1 MKADI
6 KKNFFAT
13 QIDSILATA
22 GSAVGLGNIW
32 RFPTVT
38 GQNGGAAFILIYL
51 FFNIFL
57 GVSCMLTEFIVGR
70 NGKSNPM
77 RSYIKAGNSKL
88 WGVMGFISF
97 LCGSLILSFYSV
109 VAGWCVYYLYLAI
122 TGGVLGSFDHIQ
134 STFTAL
140 VGTEDIYICCAISV
154 LFVIITHIIIV
165 QGVQKGIEKAATY
178 MVPLLILL
186 LIALGVASCSLPG
199 AWKGLEFL
207 FKPDFSKVTMHTL
220 YEAMSMAFFSL
231 SLGTACLVTY
241 ASYFREDA
249 HIGRFALQISIIDI
263 LVAILAGICIFPA
276 AFSVGVQPDAGPSLI
291 FLTIPNVF
299 TQAFSPT
306 AGYYLSIL
314 FYFLLVLAA
323 LTSTISMHEIGTSLI
338 SQELKTSRGMAGTL
352 VTIFCCIMGTL
363 CAMSFSHP
371 DIGVLGSTL
380 FDNLDSVTS
389 KVFMPIG
396 AFATCM
402 LVGWIM
408 SRRTVLRQLTSNAL
422 YPLPHSV
429 IRLFFFLIRFV
440 CPILIG
446 IIFVVNIFFTN

>member
-1 MKADI
+1 MAEL
-6 KKNFFAT
+6 KKNYFAT
-13 QIDSILATA
+13 QIGSILATA

-51 FFNIFL
+51 FFNLFL

-88 WGVMGFISF
+88 WGVMGLISF

-134 STFTAL
+134 STFSAL
-140 VGTEDIYICCAISV
+140 VGDKDVYICCAISV
-154 LFVIITHIIIV
+154 LFIVITHLIVV
-165 QGVQKGIEKAATY
+165 QGVRKGIEKASTY

-199 AWKGLEFL
+199 AWKGLDFL
-207 FKPDFSKVTMHTL
+207 FKPDFSKVTIHTF

-241 ASYFREDA
+241 ASYFRGKA
-249 HIGRFALQISIIDI
+249 NIGKYALQISIIDI
-263 LVAILAGICIFPA
+263 SVAILAGLTIFPA
-276 AFSVGVQPDAGPSLI
+276 AFSVGVEPDAGPSLI

-323 LTSTISMHEIGTSLI
+323 LTSTISMHEIGTSLL
-338 SQELKTSRGMAGTL
+338 SQEMKTSRTVAGTL

-363 CAMSFSHP
+363 CALSFSHP
-371 DIGVLGSTL
+371 NIGVMGSTL

-402 LVGWIM
+402 LVGWVM
-408 SRRTVLRQLTSNAL
+408 SRKTVMRQLTSDNRYAWSRPTL
-422 YPLPHSV
+422 
-429 IRLFFFLIRFV
+429 RTFFFLVKFV

>member
-1 MKADI
+1 MAEL
-6 KKNFFAT
+6 KKNYFAT
-13 QIDSILATA
+13 QIGSILATA

-38 GQNGGAAFILIYL
+38 GHNGGAAFILIYL
-51 FFNIFL
+51 FFNLFL

-88 WGVMGFISF
+88 WGVMGLISF

-134 STFTAL
+134 STFSAL
-140 VGTEDIYICCAISV
+140 VGDKDVYICCAISV
-154 LFVIITHIIIV
+154 LFIVITHLIVV
-165 QGVQKGIEKAATY
+165 QGVRKGIEKASTY

-199 AWKGLEFL
+199 AWKGLDFL
-207 FKPDFSKVTMHTL
+207 FKPDFSKVTIHTF

-241 ASYFREDA
+241 ASYFRGKA
-249 HIGRFALQISIIDI
+249 NIGKYALQISIIDI
-263 LVAILAGICIFPA
+263 SVAILAGITIFPA
-276 AFSVGVQPDAGPSLI
+276 AFSVGVEPDAGPSLI

-306 AGYYLSIL
+306 SGYYLSIV

-323 LTSTISMHEIGTSLI
+323 LTSTISMHEIGTSLL
-338 SQELKTSRGMAGTL
+338 SQEMKTSRTVAGTL

-363 CAMSFSHP
+363 CALSFSHP
-371 DIGVLGSTL
+371 NIGVMGSTL

-402 LVGWIM
+402 LVGWVM
-408 SRRTVLRQLTSNAL
+408 SRKTVMRQLTSDNRYAWSRPTL
-422 YPLPHSV
+422 
-429 IRLFFFLIRFV
+429 RTFFFLVKFV

>member
-1 MKADI
+1 MAEL
-6 KKNFFAT
+6 KKNYFAT
-13 QIDSILATA
+13 QIGSILATA

-51 FFNIFL
+51 FFNLFL

-88 WGVMGFISF
+88 WGVMGLISF

-134 STFTAL
+134 STFSSL
-140 VGTEDIYICCAISV
+140 VGDKDVYICCAISV
-154 LFVIITHIIIV
+154 LFIVITHLIVV
-165 QGVQKGIEKAATY
+165 QGVRKGIEKASTY

-199 AWKGLEFL
+199 AWKGLDFL
-207 FKPDFSKVTMHTL
+207 FKPDFSKVTIHTF
-220 YEAMSMAFFSL
+220 YEAMSMVFFSL

-241 ASYFREDA
+241 ASYFRKKA
-249 HIGRFALQISIIDI
+249 NIGKYALQISIIDI
-263 LVAILAGICIFPA
+263 SVAILAGLTIFPA

-299 TQAFSPT
+299 TNAFSPT
-306 AGYYLSIL
+306 AGYYLSIV

-338 SQELKTSRGMAGTL
+338 SQELKTSRAVAGTL

-363 CAMSFSHP
+363 CALSFSRP
-371 DIGVLGSTL
+371 EIGVMGSTL

-402 LVGWIM
+402 LVGWVM
-408 SRRTVLRQLTSNAL
+408 SRRTVLKQLTSNAI
-422 YPLPHSV
+422 YPLPHSL
-429 IRLFFFLIRFV
+429 IHLFFILVRFV
-440 CPILIG
+440 CPFLIG

>member
-1 MKADI
+1 MANNKTT
-6 KKNFFAT
+6 FFAT
-13 QIDSILATA
+13 QIGSILATA

-57 GVSCMLTEFIVGR
+57 GVACMLTEFIVGR
-70 NGKSNPM
+70 NGASNPL
-77 RSYIKAGNSKL
+77 RAYIKAGRHKS
-88 WGVMGFISF
+88 WGIIGILSL

-134 STFTAL
+134 TTFTTL
-140 VGTEDIYICCAISV
+140 VSTEGIYTCCAISV
-154 LFVIITHIIIV
+154 LFVVLTHLIIV
-165 QGVQKGIEKAATY
+165 QGVQKGIERASTC

-186 LIALGVASCSLPG
+186 LIVLGIASCSLPG

-207 FKPDFSKVTMHTL
+207 FRPDFSKVTAHTF
-220 YEAMSMAFFSL
+220 YDAMSMAFFSL

-241 ASYFREDA
+241 ASYFRKDA
-249 HIGRFALQISIIDI
+249 NIGRYALQISIIDV
-263 LVAILAGICIFPA
+263 LVAILAGITIFPA
-276 AFSVGVQPDAGPSLI
+276 AFSVGVEPDAGPSLI

-299 TQAFSPT
+299 TSAFSPT

-323 LTSTISMHEIGTSLI
+323 LTSTISMHEIGTSLL
-338 SQELKTSRGMAGTL
+338 SQELKTSRTMAGNIIT
-352 VTIFCCIMGTL
+352 VFCSIMGIL
-363 CAMSFSHP
+363 CALSFSHP
-371 DIGVLGSTL
+371 DIGLFGSTL
-380 FDNLDSVTS
+380 FDNFDSFTS
-389 KVFMPIG
+389 KVLMPVG
-396 AFATCM
+396 AFATCV

-408 SRRTVLRQLTSNAL
+408 PRLTIVRQLTSNAR
-422 YPLPHSV
+422 YPWPRFMLE
-429 IRLFFFLIRFV
+429 LFIFLVKFV
-440 CPILIG
+440 CPTLIG